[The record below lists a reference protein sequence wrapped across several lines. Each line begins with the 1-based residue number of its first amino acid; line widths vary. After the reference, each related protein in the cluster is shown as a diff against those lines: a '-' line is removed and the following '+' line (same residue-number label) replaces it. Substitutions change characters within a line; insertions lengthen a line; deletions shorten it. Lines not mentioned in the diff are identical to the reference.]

1 VGAEAT
7 AGTAVEEGEDA
18 LRDRLLA
25 AAARV
30 VARQGYE
37 GTKITDIVRE
47 AGLSTGAIYGRF
59 RSKNDLIRAAIV
71 ERADHAARIG
81 DVAGA
86 RVADLL
92 ARSGRVT
99 SGALSDVEAMRLEAF
114 VAARR
119 EPEVA
124 QALLDATTEWR
135 AAVRPWVD
143 AALEDRTVSVAL
155 DPEAVLFFVRTVG
168 LGLLVQRAAGM
179 TAPDPGAWD
188 VLLAKVIA
196 SLGDREPERNGT

>member
-135 AAVRPWVD
+135 AAVQPWVD